1 MSDSDSDD
9 LAFGDEAD
17 VSQPPPA
24 ATNAPPM
31 EDVQAQVPLKMSG
44 RGLGLEYVPVD
55 PEALEELPQAPQ
67 YLYPRTRD
75 ISDFVFGG
83 AASQTDVTAPNEP
96 SSFEDPSSSATEE
109 QGVQGAVDRARD
121 KFRRFQSELF
131 DQRESLDPRLR
142 EEFEMGYDVDMTAL
156 ADENVEG
163 EFAEDE
169 RWIVVSSFF
178 QEKGLVRQQLDSF
191 REFMENTLQEIVI
204 ENGDVVIQPEAQ
216 HKGEEEDHEERE
228 YHITFHQIS
237 ISKPSFNEVDGDA
250 IELFP
255 REARLRNLTY
265 CAPVFVD
272 VTKKEILRFSDGHS
286 EEAET
291 KDNVY
296 LCDVPIML
304 RSAFCEL
311 NNFQKEDVTYMGECP
326 YDQGGYFVVNGSEKV
341 LIAQERMAN
350 NHVYVF
356 KKSLP
361 SKYAVTAECRSVVE
375 KSSRVPSLVG
385 VHLMARAG
393 RKAALSSSPIR
404 ATLPYINTDIP
415 ALVVFRAL
423 GCVGDL
429 DILEHIVPDFQDAEL
444 MEALRPSIEDAEP
457 IKNQEVALDFIAK
470 RGAAVGVARHKR
482 MNYARDLLQKHFL
495 PHIGL
500 NHIEVDASRKG
511 YFFGYM
517 IYRLL
522 LVALG
527 RRAEDDRDHYANKR
541 LDLAGPLMA
550 GLFRLQ
556 FRRLVKD
563 IRRRVQRCVDTGKEI
578 YVPDIINHN
587 LISSGLKYSL
597 ATGNWG
603 QQGTQN
609 VRSGVSQVLQ
619 RLTYAATLSHL
630 RRVNSPIGREGK
642 LSKPRQLHN
651 SQWGMLCPAETPEGQ
666 ACGLVKNLALMT
678 YISVGTPV
686 ESVTECFASCGCM
699 NLEDIPTGKLN
710 QFTKIFINGRWLAM
724 VEEAQQFV
732 DMIRT
737 LRRGSE
743 LDPEV
748 SVVHDLSLQEI
759 RIYTDAGRTC
769 RPLFI
774 VNNQRLL
781 IQREQILSLVPRED
795 PNGTSTAPEAN
806 WDTLLSLGVIEYI
819 DTAEEETT
827 MIAMTPL
834 DVKKARLNSAQA
846 YCDTYT
852 HCEIHPAMILGVC
865 ASIVPFPD
873 HNQSP
878 RNTYQSAMGKQAM
891 GLYATNFQV
900 RMDTQAYVLYYPQK
914 PLVVTRG
921 MQYLNFEEMPA
932 GHNAIVAIA
941 CYSGYN
947 QEDSIMMNQSAI
959 DRGFFR
965 SIFYRSYK
973 DEEKKVGSL
982 IYEEIEKPDP
992 TTTAGIRHGTY
1003 DKLDDDGVIPP
1014 GTPVNGDDVI
1024 VGKTARLP
1032 ANEAQESRFT
1042 KRDCSTSLR
1051 HSERGVVDAVLF
1063 STNAEGRR
1071 FVKIR
1076 VRSDR
1081 VPQIGDKFAS
1091 RHGQKGTIGMTYA
1104 QEDMPFT
1111 SEGIVPDLIINPH
1124 AIPSRMT
1131 IGHLVECL
1139 MSKVAANTGVAGD
1152 ATPFNG
1158 ITVDAISRQLH
1169 EAGYERRG
1177 WDVLY
1182 NGHTGKP
1189 LQVGY

>member
-1 MSDSDSDD
+1 MSDSDSSD
-9 LAFGDEAD
+9 LVFGNEEDERPLQRASMD
-17 VSQPPPA
+17 
-24 ATNAPPM
+24 
-31 EDVQAQVPLKMSG
+31 DVQVQIPLKMSG
-44 RGLGLEYVPVD
+44 TGLGLEYVPVD
-55 PEALEELPQAPQ
+55 PEALEGLPQAPQ
-67 YLYPRTRD
+67 FMYPRNRD
-75 ISDFVFGG
+75 ITTLVFGN
-83 AASQTDVTAPNEP
+83 ASSVDAPMPDVTESLQP
-96 SSFEDPSSSATEE
+96 SEAD
-109 QGVQGAVDRARD
+109 VAVNRARD
-121 KFRRFQSELF
+121 KFRRFQEELL
-131 DQRESLDPRLR
+131 RRKESLDPLYRQ
-142 EEFEMGYDVDMTAL
+142 EIEMGYNIDPSRFAE
-156 ADENVEG
+156 ENVEG
-163 EFAEDE
+163 EFSEDE

-178 QEKGLVRQQLDSF
+178 EAKGLVRQQLDSF
-191 REFMENTLQEIVI
+191 REFMENTLQEIII
-204 ENGDVVIQPEAQ
+204 ENGDILIKPETQ
-216 HKGEEEDHEERE
+216 HRGDDMDGEERE
-228 YHITFHQIS
+228 FRITFGQIL
-237 ISKPSFNEVDGDA
+237 ISKPSFSEVDGDSNV
-250 IELFP
+250 LFP

-265 CAPVFVD
+265 SAPVFVQ
-272 VTKKEILRFSDGHS
+272 VTKKEIVRRDDGKVS
-286 EEAET
+286 EEESN
-291 KDNVY
+291 DEVY

-311 NNFQKEDVTYMGECP
+311 NNFHKDDVTDMGECP
-326 YDQGGYFVVNGSEKV
+326 YDQGGYFIVNGSEKV

-350 NHVYVF
+350 NQVYVF
-356 KKSLP
+356 KKSIP
-361 SKYAVTAECRSVVE
+361 AKYAVVAECRSVVE

-385 VHLMARAG
+385 VQLLARAG
-393 RKAALSSSPIR
+393 KKATLSGSPIR

-423 GCVGDL
+423 GFVGDL

-444 MEALRPSIEDAEP
+444 MEALRPSIEEAEP
-457 IKNQEVALDFIAK
+457 IKNREIALDYIAK
-470 RGAAVGVARHKR
+470 RGAAVGVPRHKR
-482 MNYARDLLQKHFL
+482 MNYARDLLQNHFL

-500 NHIEVDASRKG
+500 NPIEVDASRKG
-511 YFFGYM
+511 YYFGYM

-527 RRAEDDRDHYANKR
+527 RRSEDDRDHYANKR

-563 IRRRVQRCVDTGKEI
+563 IRRRVQKCVENGKGI
-578 YVPDIINHN
+578 YMSDIINHN

-699 NLEDIPTGKLN
+699 NLEDIPTKDLN
-710 QFTKIFINGRWLAM
+710 KFTKIFINGRWLAG
-724 VEEAQQFV
+724 VEEAQPFV
-732 DMIRT
+732 DMIQT

-774 VNNQRLL
+774 VQSQRLL
-781 IQREQILSLVPRED
+781 IQREHILSLVPQNNAEE
-795 PNGTSTAPEAN
+795 PAAN

-834 DVKKARLNSAQA
+834 DVKRARLNPRQA

-891 GLYATNFQV
+891 GIYATNFQV
-900 RMDTQAYVLYYPQK
+900 RMDTQSYVLYYPQK

-921 MQYLNFEEMPA
+921 MQYLNFDEMPA
-932 GHNAIVAIA
+932 GQNAIVAVA

-965 SIFYRSYK
+965 SIFYRTYK

-992 TTTAGIRHGTY
+992 TITAGIRHGAY
-1003 DKLDDDGVIPP
+1003 DKLDEDGVIPP
-1014 GTPVNGDDVI
+1014 GTPVIGGDII

-1032 ANEAQESRFT
+1032 DLKPELKQGQGVQQDPRFT
-1042 KRDCSTSLR
+1042 KRDCSTALR
-1051 HSERGVVDAVLF
+1051 QSESGVVDAVLF

-1081 VPQIGDKFAS
+1081 IPQIGDKFAS
-1091 RHGQKGTIGMTYA
+1091 RHGQKGTVGMTYA

-1139 MSKVAANTGVAGD
+1139 LSKVAANTGVVGD

-1158 ITVDAISRQLH
+1158 VTVDAISKQLH
-1169 EAGYERRG
+1169 EAGYERHG
-1177 WDVLY
+1177 WDILY
-1182 NGHTGKP
+1182 NGHTGKR
-1189 LQVGY
+1189 LEVRFLRFLT